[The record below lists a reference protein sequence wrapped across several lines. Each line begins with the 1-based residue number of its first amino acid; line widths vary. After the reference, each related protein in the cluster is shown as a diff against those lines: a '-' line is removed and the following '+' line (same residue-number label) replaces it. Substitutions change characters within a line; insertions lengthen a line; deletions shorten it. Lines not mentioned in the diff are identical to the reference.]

1 MSDYQP
7 LEIRV
12 FYRSHTHLPVWEVV
26 EQAGIWK
33 ELNVKAAFEYCDSSS
48 VAEAALFDGSVQYVS
63 GNHISPYGLVAKGKP
78 IVSLA
83 SPSNSVND
91 KLISRA
97 PVKSIGE
104 LKGKRLADTTVL
116 DSGGGYNHIRGNHMM
131 YVLRAGMR
139 LDDVKWIE
147 IADIMSEEFRGKQME
162 AVKEGKAD
170 AAMATGA
177 AEKFQREGFHVLELG
192 RLPMVNGP
200 TLTSTLTTLRGK
212 DRLAER
218 LVKALV
224 MGIAYARQHQ
234 EETERILADLRRRVP
249 ESNATYN
256 SVAKLLAKPYPDH
269 EAIANAYELCCM
281 KDPKAKELS
290 PVSLWDLHY
299 LRELDVSGFI
309 DGLYTP
315 AR

>member
-1 MSDYQP
+1 MSEYQP
-7 LEIRV
+7 IEIRGY
-12 FYRSHTHLPVWEVV
+12 YRSHTHLPVWEVV
-26 EQAGIWK
+26 ERAGIWK
-33 ELNVKAAFEYCDSSS
+33 ELAIKASFEYCDSSS
-48 VAEAALFDGSVQYVS
+48 IAEAALFDGSVDFVS

-104 LKGKRLADTTVL
+104 LRGKRLADTTVT

-131 YVLRAGMR
+131 YVLKAGLT
-139 LDDVKWIE
+139 LDDVKWVE
-147 IADIMSEEFRGKQME
+147 IADIMSEEFRAKQIE

-170 AAMATGA
+170 AAIATGGV
-177 AEKFQREGFHVLELG
+177 EKFEKEGLHVLELG

-200 TLTSTLTTLRGK
+200 TLTSTLANLKRK
-212 DRLAER
+212 ERLAMR

-224 MGIAYARQHQ
+224 LGIHYARSHR
-234 EETERILADLRRRVP
+234 EETERILAGLRQRVP

-256 SVAKLLAKPYPDH
+256 SVAKLLPKPYPDH
-269 EAIANAYELCCM
+269 QAIANAYELCCL
-281 KDPKAKELS
+281 KEPKAKELS
-290 PVSLWDLHY
+290 PLALWDLHY
-299 LRELDVSGFI
+299 LRELDDSGFI
-309 DGLYTP
+309 DRLYGQS
-315 AR
+315 

>member
-7 LEIRV
+7 LEIHA

-26 EQAGIWK
+26 EKAGIWK
-33 ELNVKAAFEYCDSSS
+33 ELNVKASFEYCDSSS
-48 VAEAALFDGSVQYVS
+48 VAEAALFDGTVQYVS

-83 SPSNSVND
+83 SPSNNVND

-97 PVKSIGE
+97 PIKSIAE

-116 DSGGGYNHIRGNHMM
+116 DKGGGYNHIRGNHMM
-131 YVLRAGMR
+131 YVLKAGLR
-139 LDDVKWIE
+139 LDDVKWVE
-147 IADIMSEEFRGKQME
+147 IADIMSEEFRAQQME

-170 AAMATGA
+170 AAMAAGA
-177 AEKFQREGFHVLELG
+177 AEKFQKEGFHVLELG

-200 TLTSTLTTLRGK
+200 TLTSTLTTLK
-212 DRLAER
+212 SEDRLAER

-224 MGIAYARQHQ
+224 MGIAYARLHP
-234 EETERILADLRRRVP
+234 EETERILAGLRQRVP

-299 LRELDVSGFI
+299 LRELDDSGFI
-309 DGLYTP
+309 DRLYNK
-315 AR
+315 A

>member
-7 LEIRV
+7 LEIHA

-26 EQAGIWK
+26 EKAGIWK
-33 ELNVKAAFEYCDSSS
+33 ELNVKASFEYCDSSS
-48 VAEAALFDGSVQYVS
+48 VAEAALFDGTVQYVS
-63 GNHISPYGLVAKGKP
+63 GNHISPYGLVAKRKP

-97 PVKSIGE
+97 PIKSIAE
-104 LKGKRLADTTVL
+104 LKGKRLADTTVT
-116 DSGGGYNHIRGNHMM
+116 DKGGGYNHIRGNHMM
-131 YVLRAGMR
+131 YVLKAGLR
-139 LDDVKWIE
+139 LDDVKWVE
-147 IADIMSEEFRGKQME
+147 IADIMSEEFRAQQME

-177 AEKFQREGFHVLELG
+177 AEKFQKEGFHVLELG

-200 TLTSTLTTLRGK
+200 TLTSTLTTLKNK

-224 MGIAYARQHQ
+224 MGIAYARQHR
-234 EETERILADLRRRVP
+234 EETERILAGLRRRVP

-290 PVSLWDLHY
+290 PVSLWDLHF
-299 LRELDVSGFI
+299 LRELDDSGFI
-309 DGLYTP
+309 DGLY
-315 AR
+315 ARK

>member
-1 MSDYQP
+1 MSEYQP
-7 LEIRV
+7 IELHA

-26 EQAGIWK
+26 DKAGIWK
-33 ELNVKAAFEYCDSSS
+33 ELNIKATFEYCDSSS

-97 PVKSIGE
+97 PIKSIAE

-131 YVLRAGMR
+131 YVLRAGMK
-139 LDDVKWIE
+139 LDDVKWVE
-147 IADIMSEEFRGKQME
+147 IANIMSEEFRALQME

-170 AAMATGA
+170 AAMATGS
-177 AEKFQREGFHVLELG
+177 AEKFQQEGFQVLELG

-200 TLTSTLTTLRGK
+200 TLTSTLTTLKSK

-234 EETERILADLRRRVP
+234 EETEKILADLRRRVP

-281 KDPKAKELS
+281 KDPQAKELS
-290 PVSLWDLHY
+290 PLSLWDLHY
-299 LRELDVSGFI
+299 LRELDDSGFI
-309 DGLYTP
+309 DGLY
-315 AR
+315 ARK